1 MGGAQVG
8 CLAGDGVQDVDEGDK
23 SCSQN
28 FKCSL
33 ETLFKGLV
41 NEFTNLVVDCHEF
54 QAETTTS
61 VAAAADTTLR
71 L

>member
-8 CLAGDGVQDVDEGDK
+8 CLVGDGVQDVDEGDK

-33 ETLFKGLV
+33 EILFKGLI
-41 NEFTNLVVDCHEF
+41 NEFTDLGVVCHEF
-54 QAETTTS
+54 QAQI
-61 VAAAADTTLR
+61 VNPGAAADTTLR

>member
-8 CLAGDGVQDVDEGDK
+8 CLVGDGVQDVDEGDK

-33 ETLFKGLV
+33 EMLLKGLM
-41 NEFTNLVVDCHEF
+41 NEFTNLGVDCHEF
-54 QAETTTS
+54 QAQIESS
-61 VAAAADTTLR
+61 VDAADTTLR